1 MVALSRNASSPIG
14 RFNVPR
20 RKYVGRLASAKTP
33 LPVRRIDAYANRA
46 TVEDRGDKPS
56 SPVKSWKGVWQE
68 DGWREYGA
76 GDE

>member
-20 RKYVGRLASAKTP
+20 PKYVGRLASAKTP

-68 DGWREYGA
+68 DGWREYGL